1 MCTMIEEE
9 EFRAARER
17 MVATQIASRGI
28 QDQRVLDAFLTV
40 PRHAFLPQE
49 LWQDAYEDHP
59 LPIGY
64 GQTISQP
71 YIVALMTSQLNLIG
85 HEKVLEIGTG
95 SGYQAAILG
104 RLAGEVHSI
113 ERIEDLA
120 IAAENCL
127 IKLKIKNVHVH
138 VFDGS
143 LGWAADAPYDDIL
156 VTAAA
161 PQVPDELIAQLKM
174 YGKLIVP
181 IGARWRQMLEIWIK
195 KPSRMVKKE
204 ILPVVF
210 VPLKGEHGWQDSDW
224 Y

>member
-1 MCTMIEEE
+1 MCAMIEEE
-9 EFRAARER
+9 DFQAARER

-28 QDQRVLDAFLTV
+28 KDQRVLDAFLNI
-40 PRHAFLPQE
+40 PRHVFLPEE
-49 LWQDAYEDHP
+49 LWLDAYEDHP

-71 YIVALMTSQLNLIG
+71 YIVALMTSQLNLKG
-85 HEKVLEIGTG
+85 QEKVLEIGTG

-104 RLAGEVHSI
+104 KLAAEVHSI

-120 IAAENCL
+120 LAAENCL
-127 IKLKIKNVHVH
+127 KTLEIRNVYVH

-143 LGWAADAPYDDIL
+143 LGWPPNAPYDDII
-156 VTAAA
+156 VTAAV
-161 PQVPDELIAQLKM
+161 PQVPTDLLAQLKTN
-174 YGKLIVP
+174 GKLIVP
-181 IGARWRQMLEIWIK
+181 IGARWRQMLEVWVK
-195 KPSRMVKKE
+195 KQSKIVKKE

-224 Y
+224 